1 MAYNLTRS
9 KLPLTATVQ
18 DDKNT
23 SRRLKQVQAK
33 KKILLKHFKSKSKLN
48 KKKILLKHFILQIL
62 TKRVDV
68 AA

>member
-33 KKILLKHFKSKSKLN
+33 QKKDTTETFHSSDLN
-48 KKKILLKHFILQIL
+48 KES
-62 TKRVDV
+62 
-68 AA
+68 